1 MKTRTRLAALA
12 ALLALAAPV
21 AQAQYHRGGPV
32 EMSIVDRDHGGE
44 LPQYAHRGQRW
55 IPGTPGHRYAV
66 RLTNH
71 SRERVL
77 VVLSVD
83 GVNAIDG
90 RTANPGQGGYVLEPY
105 QTTEVAGWRKSMRD
119 VAQFYFADFGDSYAA
134 RTGRPHDVGV
144 IGIAVFEEAR
154 RMRIPPPRIYQPYGG
169 AADAQSAPAAPASA
183 EAAPSMAKSRSQEL
197 GTGHGYRE
205 YAPVSRTGFVRASHR
220 PLQVTEVRYDD
231 ARALAAQ
238 GIVPHRGVYDRYD
251 DRRRGPRAF
260 PGGFV
265 PDPPRGW

>member
-1 MKTRTRLAALA
+1 MNARSRFAVLA
-12 ALLALAAPV
+12 ALLIAAVPA
-21 AQAQYHRGGPV
+21 AQAQYHRGGGPV
-32 EMSIVDRDHGGE
+32 ELAVVDRDEGRR
-44 LPQYAHRGQRW
+44 LPQYPYRGQAW
-55 IPGTPGHRYAV
+55 VPGTPGHRYAV

-71 SRERVL
+71 SPQRVL

-83 GVNAIDG
+83 GVNAISG
-90 RTANPGQGGYVLEPY
+90 QTADTGQGGYVLEPY

-119 VAQFYFADFGDSYAA
+119 IAQFYFADFRDSYAA

-154 RMRIPPPRIYQPYGG
+154 RYVAPPRIYMPGRDAPRAERG
-169 AADAQSAPAAPASA
+169 AAADASAPAAPASA
-183 EAAPSMAKSRSQEL
+183 PEMAQSRAQEM

-205 YAPVSRTGFVRASHR
+205 YAPVSRTGFVRASRH
-220 PLQVTEVRYDD
+220 PVQVTEVRYDD
-231 ARALAAQ
+231 GEALAAR
-238 GIVPHRGVYDRYD
+238 GIIPSRGYG
-251 DRRRGPRAF
+251 RRGHEPRAF